1 MVDVQRAP
9 RVSRNG
15 TPPAPPRAAS
25 SSPPR
30 QTAAGTATR
39 RSRQRTDGSR
49 ARGAA
54 AGVTG
59 SAPARP
65 TPASVRPA
73 WLRAQSVN
81 VTRHAAALR
90 PFRRGEFG
98 TGAVAPSE
106 GHLQAVNQLILALR
120 RGLLRKSVR
129 VTRAVEAAQRQPATA
144 ELQRMVGA
152 KERAHDWVRAVERV
166 WDFYFELFGQRQSE
180 VATWLLA
187 ADRIALDCY
196 QVSFMRLGV
205 ARSIPAPPP
214 FSYMRT
220 GFSPATYRRQI
231 PLRRLGRQLNPF
243 PLIQLPY
250 HRLVN
255 PWTLGA
261 ILHEVS
267 HNLHNDLGL
276 ERVVAA
282 RINAR
287 LRDAGLGATVASTW
301 TRWNR
306 ELFAD
311 VCGLLLGGPAVVGS
325 LFDVIGRSPR
335 TVLTYSPGTPHPTP
349 YLRAFISIEL
359 LRRMGFE
366 AEAESYRRLWM
377 RLYPD
382 SRAGNIPRPLLDSFP
397 EANAIVVDAVCFR
410 PFPSLGGKSLRE
422 VLPYADKEQ
431 QIVEEAAT
439 RLAAGTDPGIIPE
452 RLVIGAARV
461 ALDRRLARPG
471 VITRNFYTALSRS

>member
-1 MVDVQRAP
+1 METTGSLTRE
-9 RVSRNG
+9 RGNG
-15 TPPAPPRAAS
+15 TRVRQPLPPGPRGVAS
-25 SSPPR
+25 
-30 QTAAGTATR
+30 
-39 RSRQRTDGSR
+39 
-49 ARGAA
+49 
-54 AGVTG
+54 
-59 SAPARP
+59 PARP
-65 TPASVRPA
+65 AAVLQP

-98 TGAVAPSE
+98 SGPESPSE
-106 GHLQAVNQLILALR
+106 GHLQAVNQLITALR
-120 RGLLRKSVR
+120 DTLLRMSVE
-129 VTRAVEAAQRQPATA
+129 VGQSVEAASRQPTTPR
-144 ELQRMVGA
+144 LQRVVTQ
-152 KERAHDWVRAVERV
+152 KERAHDSVRAIERV

-180 VATWLLA
+180 AARWLLA
-187 ADRIALDCY
+187 ADRIALNCY
-196 QVSFMRLGV
+196 QASFTRLGT

-220 GFSPATYRRQI
+220 GFSPATFRRQI

-250 HRLVN
+250 HRIVN

-276 ERVVAA
+276 ARVVPA
-282 RINAR
+282 RINGR
-287 LRDAGLGATVASTW
+287 LREAGFGGQVAATW

-335 TVLTYSPGTPHPTP
+335 SVLSFDPSGPHPTP
-349 YLRAFISIEL
+349 YLRAFISTEL

-366 AEAESYRRLWM
+366 EEAAAYRRLWT
-377 RLYPD
+377 RLYP
-382 SRAGNIPRPLLDSFP
+382 SGRAGSIPRQLLETFP
-397 EANAIVVDAVCFR
+397 EANAIVVDAVCYR
-410 PFPSLGGKSLRE
+410 PFAALGGKRLSE
-422 VLPYADKEQ
+422 VLPFQRKEQ
-431 QIVEEAAT
+431 QMIEETAG
-439 RLAAGTDPGIIPE
+439 RLAAGTDPGIIPG
-452 RLVIGAARV
+452 RFLIGASRV

-471 VITRNFYTALSRS
+471 VITRNFYTALARS